1 MDPKLKIHF
10 RDYATFSQEQDGEI
24 KIVALFKEVLPKIE
38 KLASFT
44 SGINTVDSSMQLIAK
59 EYEFSEFFS
68 NSWTKLRQNLTKIN
82 NFYQTFENIVK
93 KKVYVDEVTINDFI
107 ESHKSSEILENI
119 QTIVVP
125 TMRMKG
131 IFYKLY
137 LALNDTV
144 NISY

>member
-1 MDPKLKIHF
+1 M
-10 RDYATFSQEQDGEI
+10 
-24 KIVALFKEVLPKIE
+24 ALFKEVLPEIE
-38 KLASFT
+38 KLANFT
-44 SGINTVDSSMQLIAK
+44 SGIDSVDSSMQLIAN

-82 NFYQTFENIVK
+82 NFYQTFENFVK

-107 ESHKSSEILENI
+107 ESHESSKILENV
-119 QTIVVP
+119 QNIVVP
-125 TMRMKG
+125 TERMKG

>member
-38 KLASFT
+38 TLASFT
-44 SGINTVDSSMQLIAK
+44 SGINAIDSSMQLIVK

-137 LALNDTV
+137 LAFNDTV
-144 NISY
+144 NS

>member
-1 MDPKLKIHF
+1 M
-10 RDYATFSQEQDGEI
+10 
-24 KIVALFKEVLPKIE
+24 VALFKEVLPQIE
-38 KLASFT
+38 KLANFT
-44 SGINTVDSSMQLIAK
+44 SGINTIDSSMQLIAN
-59 EYEFSEFFS
+59 EYEFSEFFL

-107 ESHKSSEILENI
+107 ESHKSSKILENI

-137 LALNDTV
+137 LAFNDTV
-144 NISY
+144 NS